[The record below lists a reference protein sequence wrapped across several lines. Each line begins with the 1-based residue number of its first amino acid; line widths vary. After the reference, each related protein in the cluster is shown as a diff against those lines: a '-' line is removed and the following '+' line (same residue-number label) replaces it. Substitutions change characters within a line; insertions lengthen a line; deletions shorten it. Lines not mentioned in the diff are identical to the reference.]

1 LARSSIYAL
10 LILQCSVRG
19 QAPVWPEQKGHYLG
33 DDVWLGDYLSIL
45 TAAFYV
51 VSEIRGLTMRDLA
64 VRAIALRTVFMEGI
78 DYDQITQ

>member
-1 LARSSIYAL
+1 MFWQVYCIHPEPNIKSHCAL
-10 LILQCSVRG
+10 
-19 QAPVWPEQKGHYLG
+19 
-33 DDVWLGDYLSIL
+33 DDEWSYNNLSIL

-78 DYDQITQ
+78 DHDQITQ